1 MNHRTWIAATL
12 LLASAFARADAEL
25 QAFVETTLTE
35 ARTRAGLP
43 AVAALVQIDGKTEAQ
58 AAVGVRALGQIRSVT
73 PQDSWHLGSDAKAMT
88 ATLIA
93 RLVERGFLR
102 YEDTMAK
109 IFPGI
114 AARMNPVFHDATVA
128 QLLTHT
134 AWLAVAH
141 QRRSDAGLPGRA
153 QVRKG
158 HPLAARRD
166 GDRIT

>member
-1 MNHRTWIAATL
+1 MCRGKSAGSRIDAAVVPLQTWYPARVISRAMNHHKWMAATL

-25 QAFVETTLTE
+25 QTFVENTLTA

-43 AVAALVQIDGKTEAQ
+43 AVAALVQIDGKTEAH
-58 AAVGVRALGQIRSVT
+58 AAVGVRALGRADPVT

-93 RLVERGFLR
+93 RLVERGLLR

-114 AARMNPVFHDATVA
+114 
-128 QLLTHT
+128 
-134 AWLAVAH
+134 
-141 QRRSDAGLPGRA
+141 
-153 QVRKG
+153 
-158 HPLAARRD
+158 
-166 GDRIT
+166 